1 MEEKVVY
8 TVTVRTS
15 KDGIRAAAVVRNE
28 KSESGEMSSRL
39 ITAFAQEDLDVLMSI
54 LDGRRS
60 ISDAMG
66 GEIHG
71 N

>member
-28 KSESGEMSSRL
+28 KTEDGEMKSRL
-39 ITAFAQEDLDVLMSI
+39 TTAFAQEDLDVLMSI
-54 LDGRRS
+54 LDGRRP

>member
-1 MEEKVVY
+1 MEEKVIY

-28 KSESGEMSSRL
+28 KGEDGEMTSRL
-39 ITAFAQEDLDVLMSI
+39 TTAFAQEDLDILMQV
-54 LDGRRS
+54 LDGKKT
-60 ISDAMG
+60 ISDATG
-66 GEIHG
+66 GEIHV